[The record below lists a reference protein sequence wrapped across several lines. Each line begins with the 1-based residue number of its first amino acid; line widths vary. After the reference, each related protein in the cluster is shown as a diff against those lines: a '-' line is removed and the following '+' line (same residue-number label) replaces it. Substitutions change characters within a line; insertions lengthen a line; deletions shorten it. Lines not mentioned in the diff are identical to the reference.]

1 MSLYQI
7 SADRLPQLF
16 AKLTEQSALYL
27 PLETA
32 GTVQFGRWDGKAPAR
47 LDCLL
52 TALPPKGMFFPQ
64 TEPLA
69 AFKTSGKAIE
79 IIDTHDENEPFVL
92 FGVRAC
98 DAASFDI
105 LDRVFLS
112 EPADSFYQ
120 NRRENGV
127 VISLACSEPEE
138 SCMCAAFGI
147 RASEPAG
154 DVVTWLIGDRLYWK
168 SATEK
173 GDTLTDSLA
182 GLLKAALGAEAI
194 VTAHQQETDALIAQL
209 PLSGIKP
216 QSTSGALKDIFDSP
230 EWAKLSAACLG
241 CGSCTFVCPTCHC
254 YDIRDYDTGH
264 EVRRFRCWDSCMYSD
279 FTLMAHGN
287 PRTSQIERFRQRFM
301 HKLVY
306 YPANNDGVY
315 ACVGCGRCIGKCP
328 VSMNIAKVI
337 RTLGG
342 GQNGR

>member
-1 MSLYQI
+1 
-7 SADRLPQLF
+7 
-16 AKLTEQSALYL
+16 
-27 PLETA
+27 
-32 GTVQFGRWDGKAPAR
+32 VQFGRWDAKAAVR

-69 AFKTSGKAIE
+69 AYKTSGRTIE
-79 IIDTHDENEPFVL
+79 IIDAHDENEPFVL

-112 EPADSFYQ
+112 EPADSCYR
-120 NRRENGV
+120 NRRENGMV
-127 VISLACSEPEE
+127 VALACSEPEE

-147 RASEPAG
+147 RASEPSG
-154 DVVTWLIGDRLYWK
+154 DVAAWLIGDTLYWK
-168 SATEK
+168 SVTEK
-173 GDTLTDSLA
+173 GNALTGTLA
-182 GLLKAALGAEAI
+182 GLLQAAPDAEAA
-194 VTAHQQETDALIAQL
+194 VAARQQAVDQLIAQL
-209 PLSGIKP
+209 PLSHVQPESIG
-216 QSTSGALKDIFDSP
+216 GALKDIFDSSK
-230 EWAKLSAACLG
+230 WAALSGACLG

-254 YDIRDYDTGH
+254 YDIRDYDTGRG
-264 EVRRFRCWDSCMYSD
+264 VRRFRCWDSCMYSD

-287 PRTSQIERFRQRFM
+287 PRTSQLERFRQRFM

-337 RTLGG
+337 RALGG
-342 GQNGR
+342 QQNGR

>member
-1 MSLYQI
+1 MSFYQI
-7 SADRLPQLF
+7 PASRLPELY
-16 AKLTEQSALYL
+16 AKIAENAALYL
-27 PLETA
+27 PLDKV
-32 GTVQFGRWDGKAPAR
+32 GTVQFDRWDGQAAAE
-47 LDCLL
+47 LSCLL
-52 TALPPKGMFFPQ
+52 TVLPPKGLFFPQ
-64 TEPLA
+64 SETLSA
-69 AFKTSGKAIE
+69 YRTSGKNIE
-79 IIDTHDENEPFVL
+79 IMDVHSENEPFVL

-98 DAASFDI
+98 DAASIEI

-120 NRRENGV
+120 CRRENGV
-127 VISLACSEPEE
+127 VVSLACGEPEG

-147 RASEPAG
+147 KASEPAG
-154 DVVTWLIGDRLYWK
+154 DVATWLIGDTLYWK
-168 SATEK
+168 SLTEK
-173 GDTLTDSLA
+173 GEALTQSLSE
-182 GLLKAALGAEAI
+182 LLTEAPNAEAA
-194 VTAHQQETDALIAQL
+194 VEAQQQATDALIAQL
-209 PLSGIKP
+209 PLSGVQP
-216 QSTSGALKDIFDSP
+216 QSVGGTLKDIFASP
-230 EWAKLSAACLG
+230 EWAKLSSACLG

-306 YPANNDGVY
+306 YPANNDGIY

-342 GQNGR
+342 GHQ

>member
-1 MSLYQI
+1 MSYRQI
-7 SADRLPQLF
+7 PASRLPELY
-16 AKLTEQSALYL
+16 AKIAENAALYL
-27 PLETA
+27 PLDKA
-32 GTVQFGRWDGKAPAR
+32 GTVQFDRWDGQAAAD

-52 TALPPKGMFFPQ
+52 TALPPKGLFFPQ
-64 TEPLA
+64 SETLSA
-69 AFKTSGKAIE
+69 YRTSGKTIE
-79 IIDTHDENEPFVL
+79 IMDVHSENEPFVL

-98 DAASFDI
+98 DTASIEI

-120 NRRENGV
+120 SRRENGV
-127 VISLACSEPEE
+127 IVSLACGEPEE

-147 RASEPAG
+147 KASEPAG
-154 DVVTWLIGDRLYWK
+154 DVAAWLIDDTLYWK
-168 SATEK
+168 S
-173 GDTLTDSLA
+173 LTDKGNALTQSLSD
-182 GLLKAALGAEAI
+182 LLTDAPNAEAA
-194 VTAHQQETDALIAQL
+194 VAAQQQATDALIAQL
-209 PLSGIKP
+209 PLSGVQP
-216 QSTSGALKDIFDSP
+216 QSTAGALKDIFDSP
-230 EWAKLSAACLG
+230 EWAKLSSACLG

-306 YPANNDGVY
+306 YPANNDGLY

-337 RTLGG
+337 RTLEV
-342 GQNGR
+342 NANER

>member
-7 SADRLPQLF
+7 LASRLPELY
-16 AKLTEQSALYL
+16 AKMAETAALYL
-27 PLETA
+27 PLDKA
-32 GTVQFGRWDGKAPAR
+32 ATVQFARWDGQSPAK

-52 TALPPKGMFFPQ
+52 TALPPKGLFFPQ
-64 TEPLA
+64 SETLSA
-69 AFKTSGKAIE
+69 YRTSGKTIE
-79 IIDTHDENEPFVL
+79 IIDVHDEFEPFVV

-98 DAASFDI
+98 DAASLDI

-112 EPADSFYQ
+112 EPADVFYQ
-120 NRRENGV
+120 NRREHGV
-127 VISLACSEPEE
+127 VVSLACAEPEE

-147 RASEPAG
+147 KASEPAG
-154 DVVTWLIGDRLYWK
+154 DVATWLIGGTLYWK
-168 SATEK
+168 SLTEK
-173 GDTLTDSLA
+173 GAVLTQSLE
-182 GLLKAALGAEAI
+182 GLLTEAPDAEEA
-194 VTAHQQETDALIAQL
+194 VKSQQAKTDALIAEL
-209 PLSGIKP
+209 PLAHVQP
-216 QSTSGALKDIFDSP
+216 QSVDGTLKDIFDSP
-230 EWAKLSAACLG
+230 EWGKLSSACLG

-254 YDIRDYDTGH
+254 YDIRDYNTGH

-306 YPANNDGVY
+306 YPANNEGIY

-342 GQNGR
+342 GRK

>member
-1 MSLYQI
+1 MSLHQI
-7 SADRLPQLF
+7 AADRLPALF
-16 AKLTEQSALYL
+16 AKIAESRALYL
-27 PLETA
+27 PLETGEA
-32 GTVQFGRWDGKAPAR
+32 VQFGLWDGKAPAR

-52 TALPPKGMFFPQ
+52 TAMPPKGMFFPQ
-64 TEPLA
+64 SEQLSA
-69 AFKTSGKAIE
+69 YKTSGKSIE
-79 IIDTHDENEPFVL
+79 IIDAHHENEPFVL

-98 DAASFDI
+98 DAASFNI

-127 VISLACSEPEE
+127 VVSLACGEPEE

-147 RASEPAG
+147 RASEPSG
-154 DVVTWLIGDRLYWK
+154 DVVTWLIGDKLYWK
-168 SATEK
+168 SVTEK
-173 GDTLTDSLA
+173 GDALTAALA
-182 GLLKAALGAEAI
+182 GLLEEAPGAEA
-194 VTAHQQETDALIAQL
+194 VVEAQQKATDALIAQL
-209 PLSGIKP
+209 PLSNVHPESVDG
-216 QSTSGALKDIFDSP
+216 SLKDIFASP
-230 EWAKLSAACLG
+230 EWGALSRACLG
-241 CGSCTFVCPTCHC
+241 CGACTFVCPTCHC

-306 YPANNDGVY
+306 YPANNDGLY

-342 GQNGR
+342 GRK